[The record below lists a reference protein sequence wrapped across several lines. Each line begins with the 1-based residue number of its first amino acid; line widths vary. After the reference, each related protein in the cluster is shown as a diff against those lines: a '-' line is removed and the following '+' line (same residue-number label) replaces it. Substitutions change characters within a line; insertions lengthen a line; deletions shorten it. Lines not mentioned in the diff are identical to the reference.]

1 MTKILTQLKQAFVPA
16 KTTVAPVAAPRLL
29 APAELR
35 AVSGGSPKT
44 GWSPL

>member
-16 KTTVAPVAAPRLL
+16 KTTTTPVAGLRLL

-35 AVSGGSPKT
+35 SATGGSPKT
-44 GWSPL
+44 GWSPR

>member
-16 KTTVAPVAAPRLL
+16 KTAVAPVAAPRVL
-29 APAELR
+29 AQSELR
-35 AVSGGSPKT
+35 VVAGGLPKT